1 MIWLDLYFINF
12 KIFGSSF
19 KDGLELGEIGY
30 RENSKLGVRNE
41 DMEMWIVLNR
51 EVGLVWR

>member
-19 KDGLELGEIGY
+19 KDGLESGEIGY

-41 DMEMWIVLNR
+41 DMEMWIVLN
-51 EVGLVWR
+51 